1 MGEVCQNGM
10 CAPDPGGCDPMLDP
24 DCGGGDGGNPGGN
37 GCMSDA
43 ECFLGGVC
51 IDGACV

>member
-1 MGEVCQNGM
+1 M
-10 CAPDPGGCDPMLDP
+10 CAPDAGCDPMVDP
-24 DCGGGDGGNPGGN
+24 GCGGGDGGNPGG

-51 IDGACV
+51 VDGVCV